1 MKALKPWMLVA
12 AICFVFAGDEA
23 LNAGTVFDF
32 SYISTRNAAFNNK
45 AHMLNTGIQVGIGD
59 LVQIQGTGQIHVGGP
74 YYVMSNFDM
83 GLISPLNNIE
93 LMRSYQGVVSNYVT
107 APIPLI
113 GETVL
118 FASDRVSLT
127 DDHDVSLWVTARS
140 AGYIYIGMFDQFFA
154 DNTGSHDF
162 RITVIPEP
170 AGAFLAPVLFLI
182 LGRRSRALR
191 TIASA

>member
-1 MKALKPWMLVA
+1 MKALKPWVLVA
-12 AICFVFAGDEA
+12 AICFAFAGEET

-32 SYISTRNAAFNNK
+32 SYISTRNAVFNNK

-59 LVQIQGTGQIHVGGP
+59 LVQIQGTGRIHVGGP

-83 GLISPLNNIE
+83 GLISPLNNVE

-107 APIPLI
+107 APIPLT

-140 AGYIYIGMFDQFFA
+140 AGFIYIGMFDQFFA

-162 RITVIPEP
+162 RITVVPEP
-170 AGAFLAPVLFLI
+170 AGAFLALVSFLI